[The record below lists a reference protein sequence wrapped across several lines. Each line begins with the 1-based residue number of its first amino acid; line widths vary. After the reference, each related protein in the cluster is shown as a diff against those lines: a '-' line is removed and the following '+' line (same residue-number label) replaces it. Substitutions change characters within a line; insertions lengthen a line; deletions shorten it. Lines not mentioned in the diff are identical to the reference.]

1 MQNNLNVEEQVILA
15 LRRITRAADIHSNF
29 LQREFGLTGPQL
41 TALRV
46 IKTLQPVSAGVLAR
60 TANIGYATL
69 TGILDRLEKQGFVV
83 RTRDTADRRTVIV
96 TATEA
101 GERVLG
107 KAPSLLQNRLRQEL
121 GRMPVAERGALLKNL
136 AQVADLMES
145 DSSAGASID
154 QPGPVDSARPRM
166 NPSPH
171 GGKTAVMPGR

>member
-1 MQNNLNVEEQVILA
+1 MPNNLNVEEQVILA

-46 IKTLQPVSAGVLAR
+46 IQTLEPVSAGVLAR

-83 RTRDTADRRTVIV
+83 RTRDSADRRTVIV

-101 GERVLG
+101 GQRVLA
-107 KAPSLLQNRLRQEL
+107 KAPSLLQNRMRQEL
-121 GRMPVAERGALLKNL
+121 RRMPPDERAALLQTLVKI
-136 AQVADLMES
+136 ADLMEA
-145 DSSAGASID
+145 DSSGGAKP
-154 QPGPVDSARPRM
+154 QRRGVVEPPNHSAATPQRSATSVTLLSR
-166 NPSPH
+166 
-171 GGKTAVMPGR
+171 